1 MSQINPSRNISG
13 GPLAPEIDYML
24 RDQALMSA
32 AKNYFAW
39 QARLA
44 LPKLGRR
51 VLEIGCGTGNFT
63 QHLLDREL
71 VIALDHEPQM
81 LERVRSRFSGAGNLR
96 TVLADAE
103 DADAIAELAR
113 LAPDSCVCLN
123 VLEHIRDD
131 AAALIGMS
139 RAIRSDGAIV
149 LIVPAFPSLY
159 GPVDRKLGHFRRY
172 TTASLTRT
180 AMMAGLSVKEMRYFN
195 AAGFFGW
202 WLNARLFK
210 REAQSAGQ
218 IAFFDRWIVPAA
230 ARMEKIARPP
240 FGQSLLAVLAASR
253 RIRP

>member
-63 QHLLDREL
+63 RHLLDREL

-81 LERVRSRFSGAGNLR
+81 LERVQSRFGGTGNLR

-103 DADAIAELAR
+103 DAEAIARLAN

-123 VLEHIRDD
+123 VLEHLRED
-131 AAALIGMS
+131 AAALEGMA
-139 RAIRSDGAIV
+139 RAIRPDGAIV

-172 TTASLTRT
+172 TTASLEDAARV
-180 AMMAGLSVKEMRYFN
+180 AGLRVKEMRYLN

-202 WLNARLFK
+202 WLNSRLFK
-210 REAQSAGQ
+210 RQAQSASQ
-218 IAFFDRWIVPAA
+218 IAFFDRWIVPAGA
-230 ARMEKIARPP
+230 AMENVARPP
-240 FGQSLLAVLAASR
+240 FGQSLFAVLAAGR
-253 RIRP
+253 RTRP